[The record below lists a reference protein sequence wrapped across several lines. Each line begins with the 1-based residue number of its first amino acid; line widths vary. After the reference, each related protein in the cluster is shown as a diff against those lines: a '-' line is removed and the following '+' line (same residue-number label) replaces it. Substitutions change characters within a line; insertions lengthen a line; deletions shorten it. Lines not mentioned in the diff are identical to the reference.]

1 MIPELNET
9 DLEYG
14 IIHGN
19 VDDFGVDENPVAMIK
34 HVPSGLKAECN
45 YDRSW
50 MYNRKIAYGML
61 CQKVHDYYAVD
72 NSRKIDY
79 TYESSNDQG

>member
-1 MIPELNET
+1 MIPELNEI

-19 VDDFGVDENPVAMIK
+19 IIDFGVDENPVATIK
-34 HVPSGLKAECN
+34 HIPSGLKAECN
-45 YDRSW
+45 YSSSW
-50 MYNRKIAYGML
+50 VYNRKVAYGML
-61 CQKVHDYYAVD
+61 CQKVHDYYTVD

-79 TYESSNDQG
+79 TSDLLNDQG